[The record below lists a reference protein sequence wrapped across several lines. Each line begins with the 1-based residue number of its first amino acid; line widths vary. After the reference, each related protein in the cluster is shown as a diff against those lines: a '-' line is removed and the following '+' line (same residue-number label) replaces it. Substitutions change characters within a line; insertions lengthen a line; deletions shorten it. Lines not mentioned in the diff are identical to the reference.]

1 MTSLKLPIRK
11 KQDDIKIYFSD
22 DSKIKSFGEIL
33 TSDAGREI
41 LKLLL
46 INSYTANQIAQNTG
60 ISLQLVKYHITKM
73 QDLGIISVSKIEK
86 NSKSHD
92 MKYYVAEKFAI
103 MILPQT
109 ELDKIK
115 HGIMETIRDASKITA
130 IGISAISA
138 WVLTQIIQPSSQN
151 PMMESIKARL
161 SYSGTT
167 SLPGTIDESLDL
179 ARAKVDLA
187 NSAALGSGTP
197 IFTQEL
203 FLIQIIGIGVIMAS
217 LAGILFYKA
226 KKHRLSLA
234 Q

>member
-1 MTSLKLPIRK
+1 LKLSLRK

-33 TSDAGREI
+33 TSDAGRQI
-41 LKLLL
+41 LKILL
-46 INSYTANQIAQNTG
+46 IQPHTANQIAQKTE
-60 ISLQLVKYHITKM
+60 ISLQLVKYHINKM
-73 QDLGIISVSKIEK
+73 QDLGIVNVSKIEK

-115 HGIMETIRDASKITA
+115 QGIVESLKDTSRVTIL
-130 IGISAISA
+130 GISAISA
-138 WVLTQIIQPSSQN
+138 WMLTQIIQTSSQD
-151 PMMESIKARL
+151 SIIEKIRKTFT
-161 SYSGTT
+161 YSGTH
-167 SLPGTIDESLDL
+167 SLPGTLDESVDL

-187 NSAALGSGTP
+187 NSALGSGTP
-197 IFTQEL
+197 IFTSDL
-203 FLIQIIGIGVIMAS
+203 FWIQIIGIGVIMAGLS
-217 LAGILFYKA
+217 AILFYKA
-226 KKHRLSLA
+226 KRHKISLG